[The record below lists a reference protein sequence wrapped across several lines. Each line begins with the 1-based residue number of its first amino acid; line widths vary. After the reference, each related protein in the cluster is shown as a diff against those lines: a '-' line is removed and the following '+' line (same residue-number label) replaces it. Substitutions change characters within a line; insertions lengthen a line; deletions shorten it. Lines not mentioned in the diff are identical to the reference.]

1 MSEKKTNNLS
11 SNEYIHSMHK
21 FGRRIS
27 IIAVIYMLG
36 MPLVAGI
43 YFKSMPSIAS
53 IITASIP
60 LLAIFIPTNVGEVI
74 AYTPIAGSSIYLS
87 FITGNLSNLKLPA
100 ASEALKLM
108 DVSMGTEE
116 SDIFSGIAIGASTF
130 VTVAIIALGMVL
142 MIPLQPVLAIPSVKI
157 ATSYILPALFGNLIV
172 TLMTPNLGGGTR
184 SPQKLLGAVL
194 PTLVLFAVAAMDNYV
209 WKIGIMSKYQGVMV
223 ILLLLS
229 LYFNTKRLFNAGKIK
244 VYLRGE
250 KAPNEK

>member
-1 MSEKKTNNLS
+1 MSENKKSNLS
-11 SNEYIHSMHK
+11 SSEYIHNMHK

-27 IIAVIYMLG
+27 IIAVIYMMA
-36 MPLVAGI
+36 MPIVAAI

-60 LLAIFIPTNVGEVI
+60 LLAIFIPTNIGEVI

-100 ASEALKLM
+100 ASDALKLM

-130 VTVAIIALGMVL
+130 ITVAIIAVGMIL
-142 MIPLQPVLAIPSVKI
+142 MIPLQPVLAVPAVRT

-194 PTLVLFAVAAMDNYV
+194 PTLALFAVAAMDHFV
-209 WKIGIMSKYQGVMV
+209 WQIGIMSKYQGVMV
-223 ILLLLS
+223 IVLLLA
-229 LYFNTKRLFNAGKIK
+229 LYFNTKRLFNSGKIK